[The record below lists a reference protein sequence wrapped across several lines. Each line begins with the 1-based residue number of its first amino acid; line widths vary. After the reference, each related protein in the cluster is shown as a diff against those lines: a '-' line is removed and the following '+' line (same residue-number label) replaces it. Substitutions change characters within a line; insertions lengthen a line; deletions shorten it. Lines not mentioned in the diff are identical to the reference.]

1 MTLTKSHV
9 RTCAR
14 TCARQGPSG
23 CGKSTVVGLLL
34 RFYDPAS
41 GRITIDGVDIRTVRS
56 PAECTPLRSHAH
68 CMACTSPQPHFGLC
82 MQLNVPYLR
91 SLMGVVDQ
99 NVELFNE
106 KIADNIALG
115 VPTATR
121 SDVEAAARAANAHD
135 FISRLSRGYDTIAGE
150 RGAQVR
156 AHESSCTACKRM

>member
-1 MTLTKSHV
+1 
-9 RTCAR
+9 
-14 TCARQGPSG
+14 
-23 CGKSTVVGLLL
+23 
-34 RFYDPAS
+34 
-41 GRITIDGVDIRTVRS
+41 
-56 PAECTPLRSHAH
+56 
-68 CMACTSPQPHFGLC
+68 